1 MNFED
6 IDFPVGVPTTISI
19 AYDDLS
25 GGEASIV
32 VTYKDHVDRPA
43 LGSELVEGS
52 DAIWGFVEGVLLLSA
67 SPSRM
72 YDGHGVILR
81 D

>member
-1 MNFED
+1 MAT
-6 IDFPVGVPTTISI
+6 VAI
-19 AYDDLS
+19 A
-25 GGEASIV
+25 V
-32 VTYKDHVDRPA
+32 
-43 LGSELVEGS
+43 
-52 DAIWGFVEGVLLLSA
+52 WGFVEGVLLLAA

>member
-1 MNFED
+1 MNEKE
-6 IDFPVGVPTTISI
+6 TSI
-19 AYDDLS
+19 QKKKLIYSLLA
-25 GGEASIV
+25 GA
-32 VTYKDHVDRPA
+32 
-43 LGSELVEGS
+43 
-52 DAIWGFVEGVLLLSA
+52 GVLLLAA